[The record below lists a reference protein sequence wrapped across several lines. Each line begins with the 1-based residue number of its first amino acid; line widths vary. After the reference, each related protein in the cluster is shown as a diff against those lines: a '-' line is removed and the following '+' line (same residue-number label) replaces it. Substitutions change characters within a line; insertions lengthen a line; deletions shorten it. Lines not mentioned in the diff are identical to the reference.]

1 LNLAG
6 NAFGAQGAA
15 ALAAS
20 LHGLTGITYLQLN
33 DNGLG
38 DGSTALAG
46 ALVCLTQLKT
56 LGLQGN
62 SFGAPGAA
70 ELAPALQRLTGLT
83 FLNLAKNELMHED
96 EKPLPLGLGV
106 LAPALAEMANLTHLD
121 LHGNHQKGCT
131 HSDAI
136 EKLADSLKK
145 TTNMTVLYLP
155 HAGFPRWCQPLRDAL
170 LCMTSLAELEVG
182 QVRPDEIDWGMALP
196 GEVTGSWMDTLKY
209 VRELGAQGAVPCSM
223 LRLLIIGM
231 GEAGKTCLKQALMS
245 DTDLSP
251 PIATDDRTIAIDT
264 HPSWKPDG
272 DDLDFAMWDFSG
284 HRGYQTGHSPS
295 SRSAA

>member
-1 LNLAG
+1 LRLNG

-15 ALAAS
+15 ALAAA
-20 LHGLTGITYLQLN
+20 LQYLTDLAELSLN
-33 DNGLG
+33 DNGLM

-121 LHGNHQKGCT
+121 LRGNHQKGGT

-145 TTNMTVLYLP
+145 TTNMTDFTCRMLN
-155 HAGFPRWCQPLRDAL
+155 
-170 LCMTSLAELEVG
+170 SLG
-182 QVRPDEIDWGMALP
+182 
-196 GEVTGSWMDTLKY
+196 
-209 VRELGAQGAVPCSM
+209 GANLSG
-223 LRLLIIGM
+223 
-231 GEAGKTCLKQALMS
+231 TCCV
-245 DTDLSP
+245 
-251 PIATDDRTIAIDT
+251 
-264 HPSWKPDG
+264 
-272 DDLDFAMWDFSG
+272 
-284 HRGYQTGHSPS
+284 
-295 SRSAA
+295 